1 MQNIKALLL
10 LLIVSAADWILA
22 SDAMECFLLVES
34 WYLWLVEYYAI
45 EIAVDRIS
53 NEHFRLLFFPLC
65 YLKKDETSANAGA
78 PLDLVRTTVDRAI
91 QILKDPKLSS
101 PDKKKER
108 VDRLREALAAVF
120 DYEEMAKRALG
131 PHWRQRT
138 PAEQEEFVKLFR
150 DFLERVYSEKIGLY
164 GGEKVRFGREV
175 MDSEFAQVE
184 STIIQPKG
192 EEIAVVY
199 KLRQVN
205 GQWKVYDAIVENISI
220 VNNYRSQFD
229 RVISSSSYEE
239 LVKRLREKVG

>member
-1 MQNIKALLL
+1 MSHKIRQLEIC
-10 LLIVSAADWILA
+10 ILSFMLSFA
-22 SDAMECFLLVES
+22 SLTRA
-34 WYLWLVEYYAI
+34 
-45 EIAVDRIS
+45 
-53 NEHFRLLFFPLC
+53 H
-65 YLKKDETSANAGA
+65 AGA

-91 QILKDPKLSS
+91 QILKDPELSS
-101 PDKKKER
+101 PDKKQER
-108 VDRLREALAAVF
+108 VDRLREALAAIF

-150 DFLERVYSEKIGLY
+150 DFLEKVYSDKINLY
-164 GGEKVRFGREV
+164 SGEKVRFGREV
-175 MDSEFAQVE
+175 IDNEFAQVE
-184 STIIQPKG
+184 SKIIQLKG

-229 RVISSSSYEE
+229 RVISTSSYEE
-239 LVKRLREKVG
+239 LVKRLRGIGA

>member
-1 MQNIKALLL
+1 MHQKIRQFEICIFTFML
-10 LLIVSAADWILA
+10 SLA
-22 SDAMECFLLVES
+22 SLTRAQ
-34 WYLWLVEYYAI
+34 
-45 EIAVDRIS
+45 
-53 NEHFRLLFFPLC
+53 
-65 YLKKDETSANAGA
+65 AGA

-91 QILKDPKLSS
+91 QILKDPELSS
-101 PDKKKER
+101 PDRKKER
-108 VDRLREALAAVF
+108 VERLRETLVAIF

-131 PHWRQRT
+131 SHWRQRT

-150 DFLERVYSEKIGLY
+150 DFLERVYSDKIGLY

-175 MDSEFAQVE
+175 MDNEFAQVE
-184 STIIQPKG
+184 STIIRPKG

-220 VNNYRSQFD
+220 INNYRSQFD

-239 LVKRLREKVG
+239 LVKRLRGKAG

>member
-1 MQNIKALLL
+1 MRQKIRQLGICIFTFML
-10 LLIVSAADWILA
+10 SLA
-22 SDAMECFLLVES
+22 SLTPAQ
-34 WYLWLVEYYAI
+34 
-45 EIAVDRIS
+45 
-53 NEHFRLLFFPLC
+53 
-65 YLKKDETSANAGA
+65 AGA
-78 PLDLVRTTVDRAI
+78 PLDLVRATVDRAI

-101 PDKKKER
+101 PDKKQER
-108 VDRLREALAAVF
+108 VDRLREALNAIF
-120 DYEEMAKRALG
+120 DYDEMAKRALG

-138 PAEQEEFVKLFR
+138 AAEREEFVKLFR
-150 DFLERVYSEKIGLY
+150 DFLERVYSDKIGLY
-164 GGEKVRFGREV
+164 AGENVRFGREV
-175 MDSEFAQVE
+175 MDNEFAQVE

-239 LVKRLREKVG
+239 LVKRLRGKAA

>member
-1 MQNIKALLL
+1 MRQKTRRIE
-10 LLIVSAADWILA
+10 IYVFTFMISLA
-22 SDAMECFLLVES
+22 SL
-34 WYLWLVEYYAI
+34 
-45 EIAVDRIS
+45 
-53 NEHFRLLFFPLC
+53 
-65 YLKKDETSANAGA
+65 TSANAGA

>member
-1 MQNIKALLL
+1 MLFI
-10 LLIVSAADWILA
+10 A
-22 SDAMECFLLVES
+22 SLTRA
-34 WYLWLVEYYAI
+34 
-45 EIAVDRIS
+45 
-53 NEHFRLLFFPLC
+53 H
-65 YLKKDETSANAGA
+65 AGA

-101 PDKKKER
+101 PDKKQER

-120 DYEEMAKRALG
+120 DYGEMAKRALG

-138 PAEQEEFVKLFR
+138 RAEQEEFVKLFR
-150 DFLERVYSEKIGLY
+150 DFLERVYSDKIGLY

-175 MDSEFAQVE
+175 MDNEFAQVE

-205 GQWKVYDAIVENISI
+205 GQWKVYDAVVENISI
-220 VNNYRSQFD
+220 INNYRSQFD

-239 LVKRLREKVG
+239 LVKRLREKAG

>member
-1 MQNIKALLL
+1 MRQKTHRIE
-10 LLIVSAADWILA
+10 IYVFTFMFSLA
-22 SDAMECFLLVES
+22 SL
-34 WYLWLVEYYAI
+34 
-45 EIAVDRIS
+45 
-53 NEHFRLLFFPLC
+53 
-65 YLKKDETSANAGA
+65 TSANAGA